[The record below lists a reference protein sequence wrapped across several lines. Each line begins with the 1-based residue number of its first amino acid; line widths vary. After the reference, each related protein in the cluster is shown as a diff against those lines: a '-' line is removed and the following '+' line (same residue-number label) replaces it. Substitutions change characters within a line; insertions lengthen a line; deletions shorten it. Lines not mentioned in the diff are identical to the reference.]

1 MTSDKLDPFR
11 NYLCP
16 VANFFIQHERERK
29 FNNTR
34 VEIES
39 LLSRVEGANW
49 PSMNDLDL
57 LQEMLELCIAV
68 SNQW

>member
-16 VANFFIQHERERK
+16 VANLFIQQERERK